1 MHSQPTPA
9 GSRAERYL
17 AHLDRLAPDREPGF
31 TQIESS
37 NPAMKGVT
45 AIAYRDL
52 PEAGFITA
60 VTYGLSLAEHPD
72 WRHGKPELLIS
83 VFSRDERWAVAA
95 AVIAERLRGS
105 AAFSYG
111 ETIDFGEPV
120 GADSS
125 MSAFVVFAPTV
136 LDREDFTGI
145 DVGDSLPINL
155 QGLYPIHDDERRWI
169 QRHGLEEFWQL
180 AWDPYDVGRAPV
192 VG

>member
-1 MHSQPTPA
+1 MRSQPPTA
-9 GSRAERYL
+9 SRAERYL
-17 AHLDRLAPDREPGF
+17 AHLDRLAPGREPSF

-52 PEAGFITA
+52 PEVGFITA

-72 WRHGKPELLIS
+72 WRDGKPELLIS
-83 VFSRDERWAVAA
+83 VFSRDGRWAVAA
-95 AVIAERLRGS
+95 ASIAEQLRGT

-120 GADSS
+120 SADSS
-125 MSAFVVFAPTV
+125 MSAFVVFAPAV
-136 LDREDFTGI
+136 LEREDFIGI

-155 QGLYPIHDDERRWI
+155 QGLYPIHDAERRWI
-169 QRHGLEEFWQL
+169 QRHGLEKFWQL
-180 AWDPYDVGRAPV
+180 GWDPYDVGRAPV
-192 VG
+192 VD